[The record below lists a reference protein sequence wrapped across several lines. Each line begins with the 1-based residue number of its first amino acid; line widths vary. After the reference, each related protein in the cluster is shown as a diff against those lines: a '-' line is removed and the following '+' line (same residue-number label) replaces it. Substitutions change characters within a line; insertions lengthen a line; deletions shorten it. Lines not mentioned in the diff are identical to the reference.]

1 MKPDQLAKFTS
12 ELTKSSLFS
21 PKLLTPSII
30 QKYEAYYQAVLKWN
44 EFIPLTTI
52 IEPVDFARKH
62 ILESIFAETFIPESI
77 EEIWDIGT
85 GLGVPGIA
93 IAIIRPDSHIFL
105 IEANK
110 KKSIF
115 LKEAVHLLKISNVK
129 VLNERFE
136 SLPAFL
142 INTCVTSRALD
153 DLKHLLPKIL
163 DSTNQSNLTLL
174 LGTSELLANT
184 QKLLISSNRQI
195 SSHKTPK
202 SIDRLVIS
210 ISSCT

>member
-1 MKPDQLAKFTS
+1 MKPDQLARFS
-12 ELTKSSLFS
+12 AELTKSSLFS
-21 PKLLTPSII
+21 QKLLTPSII

-52 IEPVDFARKH
+52 VEPVDFARKH
-62 ILESIFAETFIPESI
+62 ILESIFAETLIPESI
-77 EEIWDIGT
+77 EEVWDIGT
-85 GLGVPGIA
+85 GLGVPGIP
-93 IAIIRPDSHIFL
+93 IAIIRPDSLIFL

-115 LKEAVHLLKISNVK
+115 LKEIVHLLQISNVK

-136 SLPAFL
+136 SLPPFSA
-142 INTCVTSRALD
+142 NSCVTSRALD

-163 DSTNQSNLTLL
+163 NNTNQSDLTIL
-174 LGTSELLANT
+174 LGTSELLAET
-184 QKLLISSNRQI
+184 QKLLTSSNRQL
-195 SSHKTPK
+195 SSRKIPK

-210 ISSCT
+210 VSGCT

>member
-1 MKPDQLAKFTS
+1 MKPDQLARFTS

-52 IEPVDFARKH
+52 VEPVDFARKH
-62 ILESIFAETFIPESI
+62 ILESIFAETFIPEAI
-77 EEIWDIGT
+77 EEIWDIGS
-85 GLGVPGIA
+85 GLGVPGIP
-93 IAIIRPDSHIFL
+93 IAVIRPDSRIFL

-115 LKEAVHLLKISNVK
+115 LKEVVHLLKLSNIK

-142 INTCVTSRALD
+142 VNSCVTSRALD

-163 DSTNQSNLTLL
+163 NSTEQGRLTLL

-184 QKLLISSNRQI
+184 QKLLISSNREL
-195 SSHKTPK
+195 SSCKIPK
-202 SIDRLVIS
+202 SVDRLVIS
-210 ISSCT
+210 ISSFT

>member
-1 MKPDQLAKFTS
+1 MKPDQLARFS
-12 ELTKSSLFS
+12 AELAKSGLFS
-21 PKLLTPSII
+21 QKLLTPSII

-62 ILESIFAETFIPESI
+62 VLEPIFAETFIPESI
-77 EEIWDIGT
+77 EEVWDIGT
-85 GLGVPGIA
+85 GLGVPGIP
-93 IAIIRPDSHIFL
+93 IAITRPDSQIYL

-115 LKEAVHLLKISNVK
+115 LKEIVHLLQISNTK

-136 SLPAFL
+136 SLPSFSV
-142 INTCVTSRALD
+142 NSCVTSRALD

-163 DSTNQSNLTLL
+163 DSTGQSNLTLL
-174 LGTSELLANT
+174 LGTSELLINT

-195 SSHKTPK
+195 SSYKIPK
-202 SIDRLVIS
+202 STDRLVIS

>member
-1 MKPDQLAKFTS
+1 MKPDQLARFS
-12 ELTKSSLFS
+12 AELTKSCLFS
-21 PKLLTPSII
+21 HKLLTPSII

-52 IEPVDFARKH
+52 VEPVDFARKH
-62 ILESIFAETFIPESI
+62 ILESIFAETLIPESI
-77 EEIWDIGT
+77 EEVWDIGT
-85 GLGVPGIA
+85 GLGVPGIP
-93 IAIIRPDSHIFL
+93 IAIIRPDSLIFL

-115 LKEAVHLLKISNVK
+115 LKEIVHLLQLSNVK

-136 SLPAFL
+136 SLPPFSA
-142 INTCVTSRALD
+142 NSCVTSRALD

-163 DSTNQSNLTLL
+163 NNTNQSDLTIL
-174 LGTSELLANT
+174 LGTSELLAET
-184 QKLLISSNRQI
+184 QKLLTSSNRQL
-195 SSHKTPK
+195 SSRKIPK

-210 ISSCT
+210 VSGCT

>member
-1 MKPDQLAKFTS
+1 MKPDQLARFS
-12 ELTKSSLFS
+12 AELAKSSLFS
-21 PKLLTPSII
+21 PKLLTPSVI

-52 IEPVDFARKH
+52 VEPVDFARKH

-77 EEIWDIGT
+77 QEIWDIGS
-85 GLGVPGIA
+85 GLGVPGIP
-93 IAIIRPDSHIFL
+93 ISIVRPDSRVFL

-110 KKSIF
+110 KKSVF
-115 LKEAVHLLKISNVK
+115 LKEVVHLLQISNIK

-136 SLPAFL
+136 SLPPFL
-142 INTCVTSRALD
+142 DNTCVTSRALD

-163 DSTNQSNLTLL
+163 NNTSQSNQTLL

-184 QKLLISSNRQI
+184 QKLLISSNRQL
-195 SSHKTPK
+195 SSSKIPK
-202 SIDRLVIS
+202 STDRLVIS

>member
-1 MKPDQLAKFTS
+1 MKPDQLVRFSA

-30 QKYEAYYQAVLKWN
+30 HKYEAYYQAVLKWN

-77 EEIWDIGT
+77 EEIWDIGS
-85 GLGVPGIA
+85 GLGVPGIP
-93 IAIIRPDSHIFL
+93 IAIIRPESRIFL

-115 LKEAVHLLKISNVK
+115 LKEIIHLLQIPNIK

-136 SLPAFL
+136 SLPAFSV
-142 INTCVTSRALD
+142 NTCVTSRALD

-163 DSTNQSNLTLL
+163 NSTSQSNLTLL

-184 QKLLISSNRQI
+184 QKLLISSNRQLFSRKI
-195 SSHKTPK
+195 PK
-202 SIDRLVIS
+202 STDRQVIS